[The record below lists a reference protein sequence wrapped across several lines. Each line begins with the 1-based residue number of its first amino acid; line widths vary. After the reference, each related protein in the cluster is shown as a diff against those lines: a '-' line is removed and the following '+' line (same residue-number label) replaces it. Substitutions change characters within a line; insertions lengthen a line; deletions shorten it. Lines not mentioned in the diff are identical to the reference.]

1 MMKAFEIFYLS
12 YYFLVRKDKYLSKTG
27 RVRFLIELV
36 LLMLCAS
43 MLFMIYGILNIRTDN
58 LKTISIL
65 IFAAL
70 IITHL
75 VSKIILGRGK
85 EQEYIQS
92 GKNYDIKKKKVYALL
107 GLIGLLLSF
116 VIMILSAILMSYLWS
131 INLF

>member
-1 MMKAFEIFYLS
+1 MKAFEIFYLS
-12 YYFLVRKDKYLSKTG
+12 YYYLVRKDKYLSKTG

-43 MLFMIYGILNIRTDN
+43 MLFMIFGVLNIRTDN

-70 IITHL
+70 VTTHL

-92 GKNYDIKKKKVYALL
+92 GKNYDLKRKKGYALL
-107 GLIGLLLSF
+107 GLLGLLLSF
-116 VIMILSAILMSYLWS
+116 VIMILSAVLMSYLWS